1 MNTESL
7 NSRIRRRV
15 CLAVGVSF
23 LSGAGLA
30 VAADTTPPTITAAVT
45 PAPNANGWNRTN
57 VTVRFTCADTESG
70 IAVCPAAI
78 VVRTE
83 GSQQVISG
91 TARDKAGNSA
101 SASVTLNIDK
111 TPPVVTATRSP
122 MANSSGWSASP
133 VTVTFAATDSLS
145 GVAPGS
151 LTAPAVLGDRRNGSA
166 KGVATDLAGNV
177 GTFTLTGI
185 NVDTRKPTITVALS
199 PGAVGGYRTAPV
211 TAHFTCADP
220 LSGVAVCPPDQV
232 FTSEGANQTVTGSAI
247 DAAGNAAT
255 ASKSF
260 NIDATPPLLAIT
272 APPST
277 AAPGSQLT
285 IAGSAI
291 DALSGVATLM
301 ANGQPVTIGATGGF
315 SYGPLT
321 LADGANVI
329 TFVATDRVGNAVQQ
343 AVSVTT
349 TSTPPPPPPPGSTN
363 LVQDPQFDAGESGF
377 AGQDQSSSVV
387 RTTVSPLEGGSSLHV
402 GINGYGNNVW
412 WSYDFTG
419 GRASAFRVSAH
430 LRSDAASSSDLQ
442 FCAMVYYASDSADLN
457 CATVSGAPGDKGTI
471 SAALTLDPAKLLQS
485 VNIRLIQQGG
495 APVSFTLD
503 AAAAFLDV
511 LELPPTGGGGGGGGG
526 WRRRRRRRGGRVHA
540 ARRRERVSGLHLP
553 VAHRSTVHLACRL
566 HAGRRELD
574 GRRAPSLRGGRPAR
588 GESAIPLLG
597 QAHGPRVQAHRPAP
611 VPHERHRARR
621 SSS

>member
-1 MNTESL
+1 MNAQSL
-7 NSRIRRRV
+7 NGRIRRRV
-15 CLAVGVSF
+15 CLAVGVSV

-30 VAADTTPPTITAAVT
+30 AAADTTPPTITAAVT

-111 TPPVVTATRSP
+111 TPPVVSATRSP
-122 MANSSGWSASP
+122 MANSNGWSASP
-133 VTVTFAATDSLS
+133 VSVTFAATDSLS
-145 GVAPGS
+145 GIAPGS
-151 LTAPAVLGDRRNGSA
+151 LTAPVVLGDRRNGSA

-185 NVDTRKPTITVALS
+185 NVDTRKPTIAVALS
-199 PGAVGGYRTAPV
+199 PAAVGGYRTAPV

-232 FTSEGANQTVTGSAI
+232 FTSEGASQTVTGSAI

-255 ASKSF
+255 ASASF
-260 NIDATPPLLAIT
+260 SIDATPPMLAIT
-272 APPST
+272 APPPT
-277 AAPGSQLT
+277 APPGSPLT
-285 IAGSAI
+285 ITGSTT
-291 DALSGVATLM
+291 DALSGVGGLM
-301 ANGQPVTIGATGGF
+301 ANGQPVTIGANGGF

-321 LADGANVI
+321 LADGANVF

-343 AVSVTT
+343 VVSVTT
-349 TSTPPPPPPPGSTN
+349 ASAPPPPGSTN

-430 LRSDAASSSDLQ
+430 LRSDAASSSALQ
-442 FCAMVYYASDSADLN
+442 FCAMVYYASDNADLN
-457 CATVSGAPGDKGTI
+457 CATVSGAHRLDGSWKN
-471 SAALTLDPAKLLQS
+471 AL
-485 VNIRLIQQGG
+485 
-495 APVSFTLD
+495 
-503 AAAAFLDV
+503 
-511 LELPPTGGGGGGGGG
+511 
-526 WRRRRRRRGGRVHA
+526 
-540 ARRRERVSGLHLP
+540 ARNEPRRE
-553 VAHRSTVHLACRL
+553 VHWL
-566 HAGRRELD
+566 
-574 GRRAPSLRGGRPAR
+574 LRGAGN
-588 GESAIPLLG
+588 S
-597 QAHGPRVQAHRPAP
+597 HF
-611 VPHERHRARR
+611 
-621 SSS
+621 